1 PLPAT
6 SINDVTVQEGN
17 SGTTTGVFTVSLSR
31 ASSQTVTA
39 IYSTA
44 DGSASAGSDYMSTSG
59 TVTFNPGETSKTI
72 TVTIFG
78 DTVVE
83 GNESFFVNLTSATNA
98 TIADGQGIG
107 TIVDDDGGGG
117 GAGGGPSDVR
127 LGNISTRSRV
137 LTGDNVM
144 IGGFIID
151 GLTPLRVLVRSRG
164 PSMGGAQFFVPGT
177 LANPLLR
184 LFSGQT
190 VIAQNDN
197 WQDSP
202 SCSGFPC
209 DG

>member
-117 GAGGGPSDVR
+117 GGGGPSDVR

-151 GLTPLRVLVRSRG
+151 GL
-164 PSMGGAQFFVPGT
+164 
-177 LANPLLR
+177 
-184 LFSGQT
+184 
-190 VIAQNDN
+190 
-197 WQDSP
+197 
-202 SCSGFPC
+202 
-209 DG
+209 